1 MKIRLKNLFIFF
13 KLLVHPRNWLPSVF
27 WWVGIYSVC
36 DALLS
41 YRCWKECICYH
52 PYGEEWLLTAYL
64 LRAIT
69 TNC

>member
-1 MKIRLKNLFIFF
+1 MNVRVKNIVIFF
-13 KLLVHPRNWLPSVF
+13 RLLVHPRNWLPSVF
-27 WWVGIYSVC
+27 WWAGIAAVI

-41 YRCWKECICYH
+41 YRCWKDCICYH

>member
-1 MKIRLKNLFIFF
+1 MKNLVIIF
-13 KLLVHPRNWLPSVF
+13 KLLAYPRNWPPQLYWLIFAYIVLD
-27 WWVGIYSVC
+27 V
-36 DALLS
+36 LLS
-41 YRCWKECICYH
+41 YRCWKDCICYH

>member
-1 MKIRLKNLFIFF
+1 MSTRLKNLVIFI

-27 WWVGIYSVC
+27 WWIGVYGVC

-41 YRCWKECICYH
+41 YWCLKDCLCYH
-52 PYGEEWLLTAYL
+52 PRGDDWLLTMKL
-64 LRAIT
+64 LRLFG

>member
-1 MKIRLKNLFIFF
+1 MNVRLKNIVIFF
-13 KLLVHPRNWLPSVF
+13 RLLVHPRSWLPSVF
-27 WWVGIYSVC
+27 WWAGIAVVI

-41 YRCWKECICYH
+41 YWCWKDCICYH